1 MVKPKKHLGQH
12 FLIGPG
18 IADRIAQSITC
29 HNRCNSVLEVGPG
42 TGALTLPLLER
53 GDLDLHVVELDTE
66 SADFLVTEE
75 LLPSERVHGVD
86 LLSWNPDMAFPNN
99 KPFIVAGNFPY
110 NISSQILFQVID
122 WRERV
127 PELVGMFQKEVA
139 QRIAEGPGSRT
150 YGILSV
156 LLQTYYDI
164 DPICGP
170 SRMCAYTGRYVS
182 SHGSTSNFTPLR
194 IGEKNIG
201 HHLNP
206 LGMRTVLV
214 GKTHVV
220 PDREGLERLGIDPDG
235 EAALYHAQGGFEVYE
250 RDDGIHPDIMVKPN
264 VPYNQYLKSQGYD
277 EDDNPWHW
285 AANSVETE
293 TGEVRWVSSTTALTC
308 RHGSPTSNQKP
319 RT

>member
-1 MVKPKKHLGQH
+1 MIRAKKHLGQH
-12 FLIGPG
+12 FLTGPG

-29 HNRCNSVLEVGPG
+29 HNGCNSVLEVGPG

-66 SADFLVTEE
+66 SVDFLVTEE

-86 LLSWNPDMAFPNN
+86 LLSWNPNLAFPDN

-164 DPICGP
+164 E
-170 SRMCAYTGRYVS
+170 YL
-182 SHGSTSNFTPLR
+182 FT
-194 IGEKNIG
+194 
-201 HHLNP
+201 
-206 LGMRTVLV
+206 V
-214 GKTHVV
+214 
-220 PDREGLERLGIDPDG
+220 
-235 EAALYHAQGGFEVYE
+235 
-250 RDDGIHPDIMVKPN
+250 
-264 VPYNQYLKSQGYD
+264 D
-277 EDDNPWHW
+277 EDAFEPPPRVKSGVIRLLRNDMVDPGCTFLHLKRVVKGAFNQRRKTLR
-285 AANSVETE
+285 N
-293 TGEVRWVSSTTALTC
+293 ALTSAGFAEEVIPEEFLKK
-308 RHGSPTSNQKP
+308 RAEQLSPKEFHILAIALIPTSS
-319 RT
+319 